1 MNTVNIEKLLD
12 QVLSVLNARQRE
24 VIDRRYGLS
33 DGKTLTLAELGTSFG
48 ITRERV
54 RQIEAGALKELR
66 EFIKS
71 GILKDFAATVNEHI
85 KNLGGARREALLLAD
100 LQLLLSESASS
111 VFDNRVK
118 FLLELNGDPKYSAE
132 NESFYSYWYQEE
144 SENKKILSF
153 VSKLL
158 KYMKT
163 KKEKVLSHG
172 SMDKVF
178 AEAIKPH
185 NLKDLVAINFISLS
199 KDFHI
204 NSFGEFGL
212 SDWKETNPRTIRDW
226 AYAVLKKEK
235 KPLHFVEIASAIG
248 KYKNSEKSINPQTV
262 HNELIKDSKFVL
274 VGRGIYGLQEHG
286 YVPGTAK
293 EVMMRILKE
302 HGPLK
307 PKELIDLVLKER
319 VFKKNTIFINL
330 QNKKHF
336 TRIDNG
342 KYQVNLA

>member
-1 MNTVNIEKLLD
+1 MNTGNTEKLLN
-12 QVLSVLNARQRE
+12 QILSVLNTRQRE
-24 VIDRRYGLS
+24 VIDRRYGLK
-33 DGKTLTLAELGTSFG
+33 DGKSVTLAELGSSFG

-71 GILKDFAATVNEHI
+71 GILNDFVKIVNEHI

-100 LQLLLSESASS
+100 LQLLLNENASPI
-111 VFDNRVK
+111 FDNQVK
-118 FLLELNGDPKYSAE
+118 FLLELNGYPKYCNEDE
-132 NESFYSYWYQEE
+132 NFYSYWYQDETE
-144 SENKKILSF
+144 RKKILSF
-153 VSKLL
+153 ITRLV

-163 KKEKVLSHG
+163 KKEKILSHG

-178 AEAIKPH
+178 NEAIKPH
-185 NLKDLVAINFISLS
+185 NLKDLVALNFISLS

-212 SDWKETNPRTIRDW
+212 SEWPETNPRTIRDW

-235 KPLHFVEIASAIG
+235 KPLHFVEIARAIG
-248 KYKNSEKSINPQTV
+248 KYKNSQKVINPQTV
-262 HNELIKDSKFVL
+262 HNELIKDNKFVL

-286 YVPGTAK
+286 YIPGTAK

-302 HGPLK
+302 RGPLK
-307 PKELIDLVLKER
+307 PKDLINLVLKER

-336 TRIDNG
+336 TRLDDG
-342 KYQVNLA
+342 KYSVNLA

>member
-1 MNTVNIEKLLD
+1 MNTSNAEKLVN
-12 QVLSVLNARQRE
+12 QILSILNARQRE
-24 VIDRRYGLS
+24 VIDRRYGLK
-33 DGKTLTLAELGTSFG
+33 DGKPVTLAELGDGFG

-71 GILKDFAATVNEHI
+71 GILNDFIKTVNEHV
-85 KNLGGARREALLLAD
+85 KNVGGARREALLLAD
-100 LQLLLSESASS
+100 LQLLLNEKPSP
-111 VFDNRVK
+111 VFDSQVK
-118 FLLELNGDPKYSAE
+118 FLLELNGSPKYSAE
-132 NESFYSYWYQEE
+132 DESFYSYWYQEDAE
-144 SENKKILSF
+144 RKKILGF
-153 VSKLL
+153 ISKLI

-178 AEAIKPH
+178 SEAIKPH
-185 NLKDLVAINFISLS
+185 NLKDLVALNFISLS

-204 NSFGEFGL
+204 NNFGEFGL
-212 SDWKETNPRTIRDW
+212 SEWAEINPRTIRDW

-235 KPLHFVEIASAIG
+235 SPLHFAEIARTIG
-248 KYKNSEKSINPQTV
+248 KYKNSDKVINPQTV
-262 HNELIKDSKFVL
+262 HNELIKDTKFVL

-286 YVPGTAK
+286 YMPGTAK
-293 EVMMRILKE
+293 EVMMRILKDQ
-302 HGPLK
+302 GPLK
-307 PKELIDLVLKER
+307 PKDLMDLVLKER

-336 TRIDNG
+336 TRLDDG
-342 KYQVNLA
+342 KYRVNLA